1 MKISEKTMEYLVSTS
16 MIDMEEEEKEA
27 QRKDLERIST
37 FTEKLG
43 ELDTTGQECLSHP
56 FVPAMNSN
64 RFRPDIVTSED
75 KSKELIAAAPD
86 SKGPYIRTPRTVED

>member
-1 MKISEKTMEYLVSTS
+1 MKISEKTMEYLVDTA
-16 MIDMEEEEKEA
+16 MLGMDEEEKEA

-43 ELDTTGQECLSHP
+43 DLDTTGQDCVSHP
-56 FVPAMNSN
+56 FVPSLNSN
-64 RFRPDIVTSED
+64 RFRSDIVTNEN